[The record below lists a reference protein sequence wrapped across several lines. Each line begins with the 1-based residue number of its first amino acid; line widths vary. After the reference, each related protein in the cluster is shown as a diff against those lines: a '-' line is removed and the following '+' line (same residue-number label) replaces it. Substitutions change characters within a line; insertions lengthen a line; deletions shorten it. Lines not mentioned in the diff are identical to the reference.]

1 MSRWVALPA
10 LAATAVAAALF
21 VPFLTK
27 EREVVAAIPSPRPVF
42 EVSLVDVPPG
52 EKLCIADVTIPGD
65 ARQLR
70 FHVLTRER
78 RGPALDVTL
87 RAHGYDERLTVAGG
101 YPESTLISAPMNPP
115 AAASLGDVCLRQRGS
130 APIELVGS
138 QEERTKSRPESSVGA
153 TVQDADTYLAFYA
166 NGRATALDRA
176 GAIVDHMSA
185 FRPAVVGPWL
195 LWPLLVLVVLG
206 VPGGVLWA
214 ALRGARA

>member
-10 LAATAVAAALF
+10 LVACALAAALF

-52 EKLCIADVTIPGD
+52 DELCITDVTIPSD

-70 FHVLTRER
+70 FHVVAPGR
-78 RGPALDVTL
+78 RGPALAVAL
-87 RAHGYDERLTVAGG
+87 RASGYEERLTVPAG
-101 YPESTLISAPMNPP
+101 YPDSTLINAPMDPP
-115 AAASLGDVCLRQRGS
+115 AATSLGEVCLRHRGS
-130 APIELVGS
+130 APIALVGS
-138 QEERTKSRPESSVGA
+138 QEERTKSRPESRVDGKA
-153 TVQDADTYLAFYA
+153 LDADTYLAFYED
-166 NGRATALDRA
+166 GRASALHRA

-185 FRPAVVGPWL
+185 FRPGVVGPWL
-195 LWPLLVLVVLG
+195 LWSLLALVVLG

-214 ALRGARA
+214 ALCGARS